1 MVVWGD
7 PRVALATRHGK
18 EGQIAPALLTVGLVT
33 EVVAVDTD
41 QFGTFTG
48 EIARQR
54 SAREVVIAKAR
65 AGLEASGLARGVAS
79 EGTLGPYPELPA
91 LTYDLELVGFVDIE
105 SGVTVIEE
113 ALSFETTVASVQARV
128 NDDLGPFLHRVGF
141 PTQGLIVRRGDGEF
155 DPIIKGV
162 VTTEQLRSAVAAIAR
177 SSRDGQVFIE
187 TDQRAHL
194 CPTRRRVI
202 EEAAQRLAS
211 RLSRPCPSCSRP
223 GFGLVAHE
231 PGLPCRDCGAPTD
244 LDQAIVEGCSGCGEL
259 IRVPFAGGAD
269 PAQCSYCNP

>member
-1 MVVWGD
+1 M
-7 PRVALATRHGK
+7 ALATRHGK

-48 EIARQR
+48 EIARR
-54 SAREVVIAKAR
+54 GPAREVVIAKAR
-65 AGLEASGLARGVAS
+65 AGLEASGFVRGVAS

-113 ALSFETTVASVQARV
+113 ALSFETTVASVRAWV

-141 PTQGLIVRRGDGEF
+141 PAQGLIVRRGDGDR

-162 VTTEQLRSAVAAIAR
+162 VTPEQLRSAVAVVAR
-177 SSRDGQVFIE
+177 SSRDRQVFIE

-202 EEAAQRLAS
+202 QEAAQRLAS
-211 RLSRPCPSCSRP
+211 RLSRPCPSCLRP

-244 LDQAIVEGCSGCGEL
+244 LDQAIIEGCSACGEQ
-259 IRVPFAGGAD
+259 IRVPFVGGAN